1 MKGTEPKALGFT
13 KNERSGSVG
22 NATKHKNRFKDC
34 FRFVCEVLS
43 TLESIIMITQSL
55 SLDKDYLRS
64 DISEEL

>member
-22 NATKHKNRFKDC
+22 SATKHKNRFKDC
-34 FRFVCEVLS
+34 FRFVCEALS

-55 SLDKDYLRS
+55 STDKDYFSHNLS
-64 DISEEL
+64 K